1 MAHRSV
7 RDCRPLSKP
16 LAPFFPVAPDLAGL
30 EGLRKPM
37 VARLDYR
44 EIRLR
49 REDWEELLDVV
60 RAQRAILKIV
70 ETAGCDPNS
79 GARELLRM
87 SLERYQDLLS
97 RLMRQSGNG
106 SF

>member
-16 LAPFFPVAPDLAGL
+16 RFSFFRPVCDLAGL

-37 VARLDYR
+37 GARLDYR

-87 SLERYQDLLS
+87 SLERYQGLLS